1 MKKCIIKKIVLNTV
15 NKLLK
20 QYSTNIDH
28 ASEVLKMWTEKLTV
42 ITTLLESAL
51 NKIEDKELTD
61 KEVGEILSELEAAV
75 DAIVKKK

>member
-61 KEVGEILSELEAAV
+61 KEVGEILSELEAAI

>member
-1 MKKCIIKKIVLNTV
+1 MKCIVKKIVLRTI

-20 QYSTNIDH
+20 EYESNVDH
-28 ASEVLKMWTEKLTV
+28 VAEVIQVWTEKLTV

-61 KEVGEILSELEAAV
+61 EEVGEILSELEAAI